1 MQQFCLVLTCL
12 LFSVPLWLVDAYE
25 SSAVQSANTETAYA
39 AQQVHAAESQ
49 TDARNQSAMQSAEV
63 KAAQQVPA
71 ADSHA
76 AQAQSLMKAAEGKAS
91 RAKATAAQAQ
101 LAEKTQAAQGA
112 KQVYAAQNDAG
123 NAGAAERAEH
133 SHAAEKIAFLSHKA
147 ATHVYS
153 AQSDGASA
161 RSAQTKTE
169 AKLSFPL
176 LAPPKL
182 SVVSSLLAA
191 FPVLAILYFLMKKT
205 PKGRAFTDRMSERIS
220 GIIPDR
226 KKPLLSKSYQNLQC
240 SKCFKS
246 VPDQMTIC
254 VNHSMFT
261 SNCIDGYSALCPA
274 HKDLVGCSQKYCAL
288 APPHLQVGTEV
299 QRPAQKA
306 VMESVP
312 EHAMGA

>member
-1 MQQFCLVLTCL
+1 
-12 LFSVPLWLVDAYE
+12 VPLCLVDAYE

-63 KAAQQVPA
+63 KAAQQVHA

-76 AQAQSLMKAAEGKAS
+76 AQAQSLMKAAEAKAT

-101 LAEKTQAAQGA
+101 LAEKIQAAQGA
-112 KQVYAAQNDAG
+112 KKEYAAQRDAG
-123 NAGAAERAEH
+123 NAGAAERAQGML
-133 SHAAEKIAFLSHKA
+133 SHKEFAEYAGVLAAFLSHKA
-147 ATHVYS
+147 VTHVHA
-153 AQSDGASA
+153 AQSEGASA
-161 RSAQTKTE
+161 RSAKAKTD

-176 LAPPKL
+176 LAPPQL

-205 PKGRAFTDRMSERIS
+205 PKGRAFTDRMSEKIS
-220 GIIPDR
+220 GIIPDK

-274 HKDLVGCSQKYCAL
+274 HKDLVGCSQKYCEL

-299 QRPAQKA
+299 KRPAQKA
-306 VMESVP
+306 VIESVP
-312 EHAMGA
+312 EHAIGA